1 MWNKKNINQGVMES
15 DEVEA
20 ESLDFSEEPLLHVS
34 DEEIPGESP
43 KIDEVNSSSH
53 SVADNIPEE
62 LLPEDPAARERV
74 IQVLNDPAAMRKIAA
89 ALEDLRKEYQ
99 L

>member
-1 MWNKKNINQGVMES
+1 MEAQLLRYMWNKKNINQGVVES
-15 DEVEA
+15 DEVES
-20 ESLDFSEEPLLHVS
+20 ESLDFSGEPLLHVS

-62 LLPEDPAARERV
+62 LLP
-74 IQVLNDPAAMRKIAA
+74 
-89 ALEDLRKEYQ
+89 
-99 L
+99 